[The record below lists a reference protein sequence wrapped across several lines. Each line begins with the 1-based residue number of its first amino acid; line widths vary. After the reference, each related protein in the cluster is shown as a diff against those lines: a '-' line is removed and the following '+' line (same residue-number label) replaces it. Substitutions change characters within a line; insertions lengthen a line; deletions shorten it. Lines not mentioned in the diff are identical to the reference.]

1 MNSGDDKPMDFWSRR
16 KAAVREAEAAEVER
30 RDAELETAKRVE
42 LEEKTDAEILEELG
56 LPDPDSLQKD
66 DDFTKFLAKTVPER
80 LRRRALRRLWLSNPV
95 LANLD
100 GLNDYDDDFTDASTA
115 GQVVKTAYEVGR
127 GFLKKISETEPDENS
142 DATQAGEGEVLSG
155 QSDSA
160 ATQSEQLAAAQHNY
174 VENGKTSI
182 RLTQRDEKVQI
193 SEIGTIVSDET
204 ALVETE
210 EERLPKR
217 RRMRF
222 DFD

>member
-1 MNSGDDKPMDFWSRR
+1 MSSGDDKPLDFWSRR

-30 RDAELETAKRVE
+30 LDAELETAKRVE

-56 LPDPDSLQKD
+56 LPDPDSLQME
-66 DDFTKFLAKTVPER
+66 DDFTRFLAKTVPER

-100 GLNDYDDDFTDASTA
+100 GLNDYEDDYTDAATA
-115 GQVVKTAYEVGR
+115 GQVVKTAYQVGR
-127 GFLKKISETEPDENS
+127 GFLKKAAETATSENPETSSAASSEMLCE
-142 DATQAGEGEVLSG
+142 

-160 ATQSEQLAAAQHNY
+160 AAQQEELDATQHTDD
-174 VENGKTSI
+174 ENGKTSI
-182 RLTQRDEKVQI
+182 RLTQTDDAVQI
-193 SEIGTIVSDET
+193 SEIGTIVADET

-210 EERLPKR
+210 EERVPKR

>member
-16 KAAVREAEAAEVER
+16 KAAVREAEAAEIER

-66 DDFTKFLAKTVPER
+66 DDFTQFLAKTVPER

-127 GFLKKISETEPDENS
+127 GFLKKSLKRGRT
-142 DATQAGEGEVLSG
+142 
-155 QSDSA
+155 
-160 ATQSEQLAAAQHNY
+160 
-174 VENGKTSI
+174 KT
-182 RLTQRDEKVQI
+182 RTLRWPEKVKYFPGKVI
-193 SEIGTIVSDET
+193 
-204 ALVETE
+204 L
-210 EERLPKR
+210 LR
-217 RRMRF
+217 RNRNNLLQRSILMSKMEKHLF
-222 DFD
+222 D

>member
-1 MNSGDDKPMDFWSRR
+1 MNSGDDKPLDFWSRR
-16 KAAVREAEAAEVER
+16 KAAVREAEAAEIER
-30 RDAELETAKRVE
+30 QESKVETAKRAE
-42 LEEKTDAEILEELG
+42 LEEKSDADILEELG
-56 LPDPDSLQKD
+56 LPDPDTLEKD
-66 DDFTKFLAKTVPER
+66 DDFAQFLAKTVPER

-127 GFLKKISETEPDENS
+127 GFLKKISETEPEQVLDASTADESEN
-142 DATQAGEGEVLSG
+142 LSR

-160 ATQSEQLAAAQHNY
+160 APQREQLAATQHNY
-174 VENGKTSI
+174 VEKGKTSI
-182 RLTQRDEKVQI
+182 RLTQSDETVQI
-193 SEIGTIVSDET
+193 SEIGTIVTDET
-204 ALVETE
+204 ALVDTE
-210 EERLPKR
+210 EERPPRR